1 MRPDE
6 EELEENEDLM
16 KEYELEIEQ
25 EDEQE
30 DVAKLKG
37 ELDGIPVGVQNQEFA
52 QNL

>member
-25 EDEQE
+25 EDVEI
-30 DVAKLKG
+30 L
-37 ELDGIPVGVQNQEFA
+37 N
-52 QNL
+52 

>member
-25 EDEQE
+25 EDVE
-30 DVAKLKG
+30 KLNK
-37 ELDGIPVGVQNQEFA
+37 EM
-52 QNL
+52 

>member
-25 EDEQE
+25 EDVE
-30 DVAKLKG
+30 KLNK
-37 ELDGIPVGVQNQEFA
+37 EMDGIPVGVQNQEFP

>member
-25 EDEQE
+25 EDVE
-30 DVAKLKG
+30 KL
-37 ELDGIPVGVQNQEFA
+37 N
-52 QNL
+52 

>member
-25 EDEQE
+25 ED
-30 DVAKLKG
+30 VKKLN
-37 ELDGIPVGVQNQEFA
+37 EEMNGIPVGVQNQEFA
-52 QNL
+52 QYQ